1 MPARRSAAP
10 PPASKQTTNIP
21 TILPYA
27 CAVVAC
33 TAAAVSDLR
42 TRKIPNAIPIALAVF
57 GLAFNAFGGWRPAL
71 SAVVAGVLVLIVGTL
86 PFSLKAIGGGD
97 VKLLS
102 ACATVFGLV
111 ELLPLAIYTALVG
124 GVLAVIMIALR
135 RFARLD
141 ENVRVPYAVAIAG
154 AVVWI
159 ALAQT
164 LLPKLKL
171 V

>member
-1 MPARRSAAP
+1 MS
-10 PPASKQTTNIP
+10 
-21 TILPYA
+21 
-27 CAVVAC
+27 
-33 TAAAVSDLR
+33 
-42 TRKIPNAIPIALAVF
+42 
-57 GLAFNAFGGWRPAL
+57 G
-71 SAVVAGVLVLIVGTL
+71 VVAGVVVLIVGTL

-97 VKLLS
+97 IKLLS
-102 ACATVFGLV
+102 ACAIVFKLGDV
-111 ELLPLAIYTALVG
+111 LPLAIYTALVG

-154 AVVWI
+154 AVVWL
-159 ALAQT
+159 ALAET